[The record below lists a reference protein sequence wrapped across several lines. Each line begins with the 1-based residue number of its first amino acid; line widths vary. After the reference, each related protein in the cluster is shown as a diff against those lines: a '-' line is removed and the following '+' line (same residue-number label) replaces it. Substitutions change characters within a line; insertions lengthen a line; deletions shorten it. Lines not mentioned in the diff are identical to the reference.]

1 MGKVLKEFK
10 NGYAGA
16 ISRSLDDVVISL
28 RNASG
33 GEIAFGAPVFLVPG
47 EKACRGFINGTS
59 TAETFLGFAVRA
71 ADKTPQ
77 TFGSSHGAYKANEP
91 VDVLV
96 RGSTVLNMESVANPG
111 DSVYIRKADGKLV
124 NSAGSE
130 GTTLKLPNV
139 TVRASRDTARRAE
152 VVITK
157 RNLL

>member
-16 ISRSLDDVVISL
+16 VSRSVDDIIISL

-59 TAETFLGFAVRA
+59 TAETFLGIAVRLPE
-71 ADKTPQ
+71 KTPE
-77 TFGSSHGAYKANEP
+77 TYGSSLGCYKANEP
-91 VDVLV
+91 VEILV
-96 RGSTVLNMESVANPG
+96 RGSTVLNMESVAVPG

-124 NSAGSE
+124 NAAGSE
-130 GTTLKLPNV
+130 GTTLQLPNV
-139 TVRASRDTARRAE
+139 TVRTSRDTARRAE

-157 RNLL
+157 RNIM